1 MNRLI
6 GAIILSASFLI
17 CGIAAAEDGFV
28 YNDHNLRD
36 PFWPLVSQGG
46 AIVNYDTNFVVSEMT
61 LEGVVSDG
69 AGGVAIIN
77 GNIVEQGK
85 KIGLY
90 TVQEIRKD
98 RVILMKDGKTS
109 VLQIK
114 KEE

>member
-1 MNRLI
+1 MNRFI
-6 GAIILSASFLI
+6 SYIIFLAFLLSCDILVADE
-17 CGIAAAEDGFV
+17 AFV
-28 YNDHNLRD
+28 YKDHGLRD

-46 AIVNYDTNFVVSEMT
+46 AIVNYDTNFMVSEMT
-61 LEGVVSDG
+61 LEGIVSDG
-69 AGGVAIIN
+69 EGGVAIIN

-98 RVILMKDGKTS
+98 RVILLKDGATS
-109 VLQIK
+109 ILQIK

>member
-1 MNRLI
+1 M
-6 GAIILSASFLI
+6 
-17 CGIAAAEDGFV
+17 C
-28 YNDHNLRD
+28 D

-69 AGGVAIIN
+69 VGGIAIIN
-77 GNIVEQGK
+77 GNVIEQGK

-90 TVQEIRKD
+90 TVQEIRRD